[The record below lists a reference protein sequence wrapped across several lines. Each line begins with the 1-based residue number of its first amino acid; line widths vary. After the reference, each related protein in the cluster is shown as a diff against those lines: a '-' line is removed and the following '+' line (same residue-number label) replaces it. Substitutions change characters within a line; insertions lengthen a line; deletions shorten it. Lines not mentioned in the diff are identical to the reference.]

1 MYILY
6 GISKFQAIDVTE
18 LCISRKTSKNIINIP
33 SGDCERANI
42 FTDPYVGILK
52 KIFIIF
58 NDIQCIKEFDHT
70 VEININLSDY
80 TIDSFSIIDIDNR
93 LSAIHSK
100 LQLNYGTFLDELPE
114 QKMVLRS
121 LSGKEK
127 ILELG
132 SNIGRNSLVMA
143 SILENSENLV
153 TLESDTEISERLKD
167 NRDINNFKFHVE
179 NAALSNRKL
188 IQQGWSTIPSEILIE
203 GYKPVNTISLVD
215 LQNKYKID
223 FDTLVIDCEGAFY
236 YILMD
241 MPEILN
247 NINLIIMENDYI
259 DPMCKLYVD
268 DVFKSNDFYRYYV
281 ESGGWGPCYH
291 NFYEIW
297 KKK

>member
-1 MYILY
+1 
-6 GISKFQAIDVTE
+6 
-18 LCISRKTSKNIINIP
+18 
-33 SGDCERANI
+33 
-42 FTDPYVGILK
+42 
-52 KIFIIF
+52 
-58 NDIQCIKEFDHT
+58 
-70 VEININLSDY
+70 VEININLSDD

-167 NRDINNFKFHVE
+167 NRDINNFNFHVE

-268 DVFKSNDFYRYYV
+268 DVLKSNDFYRYYV